1 MRKATIAILTV
12 IFISFSIGFYLYPQM
27 PNRMAGYWDRKGNA
41 DGYAPKF
48 WGLFFTAIYTIVYFY
63 FIYKKQYAD
72 YQKEKI

>member
-1 MRKATIAILTV
+1 
-12 IFISFSIGFYLYPQM
+12 
-27 PNRMAGYWDRKGNA
+27 MAGYWDRKGNA